1 MSPFKSG
8 QSGNEE
14 MQFQPGESG
23 NPNGRPVGVRSLSTI
38 IRELNESPPDWKL
51 LPLKGSAEMAK
62 RYKNK
67 SAWEAIVYVA
77 MGQAMAGDQQAR
89 EFLAKRGYGDKVVL
103 EGGDSDKPIPILAT
117 LNVPSDDGSTEKE

>member
-1 MSPFKSG
+1 MALNLQNLKGHEFK
-8 QSGNEE
+8 
-14 MQFQPGESG
+14 PGESG
-23 NPNGRPVGVRSLSTI
+23 NPNGRPVGTRSLSTI
-38 IRELNESPPDWKL
+38 IRELNEAPPDWKL

-89 EFLAKRGYGDKVVL
+89 DFLAKRGYGDKL
-103 EGGDSDKPIPILAT
+103 AIDHTTAGKPILAS
-117 LNVPSDDGSTEKE
+117 LDAPAILPDAPGEE